1 MYIQS
6 HFMIKIKFDI
16 EVLTVVGL
24 DTMVL
29 GSYLPTTL

>member
-6 HFMIKIKFDI
+6 IKAHFMIKIKFDI

-24 DTMVL
+24 DTV
-29 GSYLPTTL
+29 

>member
-6 HFMIKIKFDI
+6 HFTIKIKFDI

-24 DTMVL
+24 DTM
-29 GSYLPTTL
+29 